1 LVIYYGEH
9 TLKYFFLGIFDKA
22 LRLPEE
28 GKMLSEKHVPVKPRE
43 IVPSHTE
50 EPGLMLRL
58 FERVSQN
65 SGE

>member
-1 LVIYYGEH
+1 LQTILRAGLKPYKLRISGHYYPHEFARLVG
-9 TLKYFFLGIFDKA
+9 L
-22 LRLPEE
+22 
-28 GKMLSEKHVPVKPRE
+28 VKPRE
-43 IVPSHTE
+43 IVPFHTK